1 MDNTKQPKEE
11 DIVMCTVKRIEGATV
26 FVEIEGDGEGSIA
39 LSEIAACRIRNI
51 RDYVSPNKKIV
62 CKILKILSGNI
73 QLSLRRVTGKEREE
87 IEERYKREKT
97 FSTIL
102 KTIIPNH
109 EPILDSI
116 KKEYEL
122 WDFVEKIKENPSLL
136 EKFVNKEQASQ
147 LVKILSEKKEK
158 EKIVKKIII
167 IKSLPAQESSIKD
180 IKDSLKSQ
188 DVNIRYLGS
197 SQFSISA
204 IGKNFKEADHKV
216 SAAVQEIA
224 KQAKL
229 RILYFEL
236 KEK

>member
-1 MDNTKQPKEE
+1 MEETKQPKEE
-11 DIVMCTVKRIEGATV
+11 DIVMCTVKRLEGATI
-26 FVEIEGDGEGSIA
+26 FVEIEGNGEGSIA
-39 LSEIAACRIRNI
+39 LSEIAAGRIRNI

-87 IEERYKREKT
+87 IEGRYKKEKT

-109 EPILDSI
+109 EPILNSI

-122 WDFVEKIKENPSLL
+122 WDFVEKIKETPGLL
-136 EKFVNKEQASQ
+136 EKFVNREQANQ
-147 LVKILSEKKEK
+147 LIKILSEKKEK
-158 EKIVKKIII
+158 EKIVKSIFVL
-167 IKSLPAQESSIKD
+167 KSLPAQESNIKD
-180 IKDSLKSQ
+180 IKGALKSQ
-188 DVNIRYLGS
+188 DVDIRYLGS

-204 IGKNFKEADHKV
+204 IGKDFKEADHKV

-229 RILYFEL
+229 RKLHFEL